1 MAPLI
6 EPPLVQPVSTAE
18 PLTAETAKTVESLDS
33 FFQNS
38 EIVEFNENSVEQEGS
53 AEVIFWAVNTF
64 N

>member
-18 PLTAETAKTVESLDS
+18 PLTAETAKTVENLDS

-53 AEVIFWAVNTF
+53 AEVIF
-64 N
+64 